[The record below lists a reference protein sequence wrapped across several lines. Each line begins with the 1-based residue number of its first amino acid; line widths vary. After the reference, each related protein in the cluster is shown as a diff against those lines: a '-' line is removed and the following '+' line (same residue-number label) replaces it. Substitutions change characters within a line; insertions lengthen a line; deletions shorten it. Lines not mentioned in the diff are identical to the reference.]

1 MFIFKFTQKNVFPA
15 RCYYYLGEV
24 CELIHE
30 IENGRGKIR
39 ASDGMVW
46 TVTGEDCPINTK
58 VKVIEV
64 VKPMLFRVKALY

>member
-30 IENGRGKIR
+30 IEYGRGKIR
-39 ASDGMVW
+39 ASDGTVW
-46 TVTGEDCPINTK
+46 AVIGDDCPAKTK
-58 VKVIEV
+58 VEVIEV
-64 VKPMLFRVKALY
+64 VGAMLFRVRAIY